1 MHHNDEDAEWIN
13 VQHRDNS
20 EENLENSY
28 SKDLTFYDEC
38 LDSAE
43 LAKRIILAESTV
55 QEFIPAIRQTSHHPI
70 HTTVGSIGRFT
81 PCAASED
88 VPQSALA
95 STRRLTRDLTEVLK
109 ATINGADWIQG
120 EARSVMFDKA
130 KHLLFTVGFP
140 DGLDR
145 GSQVESF
152 YAAFPDVDETFFDPY
167 LESRRLLTTRQFRGN
182 ITANFR
188 ATDVN
193 AVYSPQEHNVNIF
206 AALLQPPFFFNNG
219 PASMNYGGLGQVI
232 SQEIMHAYDAAGMN
246 TNYLNQRVDLRGTPT
261 MKAYA
266 EKVTCLRSSYEKVRT
281 HISLLRNAA

>member
-88 VPQSALA
+88 HWEWLITHYTGHAFNADDPVVIWDNATGLVELLMDDSSLSRDDSRLLVAWTLLRKVLPFASGERMIALA
-95 STRRLTRDLTEVLK
+95 KKKYANQRRR
-109 ATINGADWIQG
+109 GAIAD
-120 EARSVMFDKA
+120 FCYD
-130 KHLLFTVGFP
+130 TV
-140 DGLDR
+140 
-145 GSQVESF
+145 
-152 YAAFPDVDETFFDPY
+152 
-167 LESRRLLTTRQFRGN
+167 
-182 ITANFR
+182 
-188 ATDVN
+188 TDVM
-193 AVYSPQEHNVNIF
+193 AL
-206 AALLQPPFFFNNG
+206 AASKLYFRKCSYRFLCFG
-219 PASMNYGGLGQVI
+219 R
-232 SQEIMHAYDAAGMN
+232 
-246 TNYLNQRVDLRGTPT
+246 YL
-261 MKAYA
+261 
-266 EKVTCLRSSYEKVRT
+266 
-281 HISLLRNAA
+281 I